1 MPGRVVSPKGSPR
14 RASSIRSRKANRCR
28 LDFQDRISG
37 DRQIIDY
44 KDFTAGDRAGE
55 GDDRLIR
62 LTGVIGL
69 TCLGD
74 VSYETQQ
81 EIVKPAEGCP
91 TAGRVRVRVLNLATV
106 SVIVYRADGGVDLLA
121 DDGTLLRTF
130 DSCEDLTFQGRCGES

>member
-1 MPGRVVSPKGSPR
+1 MPGRVVSPKVSPR
-14 RASSIRSRKANRCR
+14 RASSIRSRKTNRCR

-91 TAGRVRVRVLNLATV
+91 TAGRG
-106 SVIVYRADGGVDLLA
+106 SG
-121 DDGTLLRTF
+121 
-130 DSCEDLTFQGRCGES
+130 C